1 MKSLENR
8 LDKQSQAQFFSK
20 SEILCMLKKDRAH
33 QLKSA
38 VGSVM
43 PDLYRLFSSPIS
55 GRLVEFINGG
65 DENIHAPYV
74 SALLL
79 KHNLSTGPRLG
90 STTDCQPQTSPDR
103 LSSEEVFL
111 PHAACVYSDKHILF
125 KIVSW
130 RTFSN

>member
-43 PDLYRLFSSPIS
+43 PDLYRLVFIS
-55 GRLVEFINGG
+55 NLWQ
-65 DENIHAPYV
+65 V
-74 SALLL
+74 SGIY
-79 KHNLSTGPRLG
+79 KR
-90 STTDCQPQTSPDR
+90 R
-103 LSSEEVFL
+103 
-111 PHAACVYSDKHILF
+111 
-125 KIVSW
+125 
-130 RTFSN
+130 